1 LCAIKGVSVVKK
13 FFVNPETG
21 KLRKF
26 RTFLVI
32 VVGLFILGAIFGD
45 GDSPEA
51 TSGNANNSTQ
61 QNAEVKKEDKVAK
74 IGEKATA
81 GKLAYTITKVQE
93 KDVLSNALGSK
104 KPGSGKYLI
113 IDVTIENLDNEGR
126 SVSEGMTWL
135 EDKEGNKYEPDSSA
149 FMYLGQANA
158 SSNSSLFDKINP
170 KGKKEFKYVFDVAGS
185 KEDYVFVGTGGFDL
199 LDNGEVRIELKEQ

>member
-1 LCAIKGVSVVKK
+1 MKK

-26 RTFLVI
+26 RTFLVMI
-32 VVGLFILGAIFGD
+32 VGLFVLGAIFGD
-45 GDSPEA
+45 GDTPEA

-61 QNAEVKKEDKVAK
+61 QNAEAKKESKVAK

-93 KDVLSNALGSK
+93 KDELSNALGSK

-149 FMYLGQANA
+149 FMYLDQANA
-158 SSNSSLFDKINP
+158 SSNSSLFDNINP